1 MTGSTQIRGGDNFMP
16 IRAYV
21 YMNTEPGKAE
31 TVANAVRTKTG
42 VKSADL
48 VTGRFDVLAR
58 VEANDMTAL
67 TDIVLKQ
74 ILTVPG
80 VRRTET
86 AFVV

>member
-1 MTGSTQIRGGDNFMP
+1 M
-16 IRAYV
+16 
-21 YMNTEPGKAE
+21 
-31 TVANAVRTKTG
+31 
-42 VKSADL
+42 

-58 VEANDMTAL
+58 VEADDMTAL